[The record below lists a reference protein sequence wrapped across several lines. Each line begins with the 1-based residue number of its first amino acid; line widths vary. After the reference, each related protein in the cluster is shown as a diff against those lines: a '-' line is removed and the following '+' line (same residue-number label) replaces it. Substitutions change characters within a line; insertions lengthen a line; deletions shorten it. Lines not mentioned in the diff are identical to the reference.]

1 MNTAAALLTGVV
13 AAEHVAFFALE
24 SLFWRSTART
34 VFGVRSQD
42 IETTR
47 VFASNQGLYNLLL
60 AIALVA
66 GLFHADPAA
75 SEALRVYGLS
85 AVVLA
90 GLWGGATV
98 HPRVAL
104 VQALPAAFG
113 LAFTLAA

>member
-1 MNTAAALLTGVV
+1 MTPIAALLTGAV

-24 SLFWRSTART
+24 SLFWRSAARP

-42 IETTR
+42 VETTR

-60 AIALVA
+60 AIALGA
-66 GLFHADPAA
+66 GLAHPDPTA
-75 SEALRVYGLS
+75 SAALRIYGLS

-104 VQALPAAFG
+104 VQALPAAIA
-113 LAFTLAA
+113 LVLTLL

>member
-1 MNTAAALLTGVV
+1 MSTAAVLLTSLV

-24 SLFWRSTART
+24 SLLWRRVAGP
-34 VFGVRSQD
+34 VFGVRRQD

-60 AIALVA
+60 ALALGG
-66 GLFHADPAA
+66 GLLHPDPAA
-75 SEALRVYGLS
+75 SEALRLYGLA
-85 AVVLA
+85 AVILA

-104 VQALPAAFG
+104 VQAAPAAVG
-113 LAFTLAA
+113 LALTLAG